1 MNQSKVT
8 GIVLAGGESRRFGSH
23 KAFAK
28 LHDREFYEY
37 AIDAL
42 DKNVSQLYLVSHPD
56 LEEEF
61 RNRTTAIIVQ
71 DLPEFRGDGPLAGIY
86 TVMQKTMS
94 DWFVVLPC
102 DTPFV
107 TNNLIKQLISFTN
120 DKNIDAIVPVINERK
135 QPLIAV
141 YHSRVSEK
149 IEKMLMDKNLKMSS
163 LLAECNVKYVTNQEL
178 QFQDME
184 FENINNISEYEKL
197 QQKSI

>member
-1 MNQSKVT
+1 MNQPKVT

-28 LHDREFYEY
+28 LHDREFYDY

-61 RNRTTAIIVQ
+61 QNRTTAIIVQ

-197 QQKSI
+197 QQKPI